1 MHKCKNDNCPHR
13 LNALNKLNP
22 AEKLLQKMKSSQFKL
37 AYVYREYLFQAA
49 ELVHPGPNKPLVDIN
64 RIHNSPNILG
74 LILSF
79 YVSFAISAR
88 KTAYIAHSRETLPAV
103 VTMTEAIRTAD
114 PQQKISLITDGNP
127 SYPAGIHFM
136 NEKRPQD
143 LPRIEHHA
151 VIGLQNL
158 DQESETY
165 RSFKQLIER
174 LNRTFKFH
182 VRPASGF
189 KSDNG
194 ALSLVVLFATHYNF
208 LRPHISLGYRTPV
221 EIPELQNISTIQ
233 GQWIKILSMAE

>member
-1 MHKCKNDNCPHR
+1 VDDTSAGDETYIKIIG
-13 LNALNKLNP
+13 
-22 AEKLLQKMKSSQFKL
+22 EW
-37 AYVYREYLFQAA
+37 AYVWLFISSKN
-49 ELVHPGPNKPLVDIN
+49 LV
-64 RIHNSPNILG
+64 
-74 LILSF
+74 LS
-79 YVSFAISAR
+79 
-88 KTAYIAHSRETLPAV
+88 AYHLAHSRETLPAV
-103 VTMTEAIRTAD
+103 ITMTEAIRTAD
-114 PQQKISLITDGNP
+114 PQQKINLITDGNP

-136 NEKRPQD
+136 NEKRLTQE

-158 DQESETY
+158 DQESTTY
-165 RSFKQLIER
+165 RAFKQLIER

-208 LRPHISLGYRTPV
+208 LRPHISLGYKTPV

-233 GQWIKILSMAE
+233 GQWIKILSMAA

>member
-1 MHKCKNDNCPHR
+1 MGLR
-13 LNALNKLNP
+13 FLFISS
-22 AEKLLQKMKSSQFKL
+22 KSLVLS
-37 AYVYREYLFQAA
+37 AYHL
-49 ELVHPGPNKPLVDIN
+49 
-64 RIHNSPNILG
+64 
-74 LILSF
+74 
-79 YVSFAISAR
+79 
-88 KTAYIAHSRETLPAV
+88 AHSRETLPAV
-103 VTMTEAIRTAD
+103 ITMTEAIRTAE

-136 NEKRPQD
+136 NEKRPQE

-189 KSDNG
+189 LNPITARSRSSFSLLPTTTSFARTSHSTTKLQSRSPNLKMSQRSKANGLKSC
-194 ALSLVVLFATHYNF
+194 
-208 LRPHISLGYRTPV
+208 P
-221 EIPELQNISTIQ
+221 
-233 GQWIKILSMAE
+233 W